1 MSLPYYLQFALGLK
15 PEKLGQEHHPLPNV
29 SLHVLLHQ
37 VESNPT
43 TDLTFHWVFNTT
55 GETSEL
61 HSPAVRVEGR
71 RSEVGLKDK
80 GQDIFDYYQIIVA
93 YIGELHPHL
102 RA

>member
-1 MSLPYYLQFALGLK
+1 MVPNPKNWAKSTNLPK
-15 PEKLGQEHHPLPNV
+15 CHNP
-29 SLHVLLHQ
+29 HVPLHQ

-43 TDLTFHWVFNTT
+43 TDLTFHWVFNTS

-80 GQDIFDYYQIIVA
+80 DQDIFDYYQIIVA